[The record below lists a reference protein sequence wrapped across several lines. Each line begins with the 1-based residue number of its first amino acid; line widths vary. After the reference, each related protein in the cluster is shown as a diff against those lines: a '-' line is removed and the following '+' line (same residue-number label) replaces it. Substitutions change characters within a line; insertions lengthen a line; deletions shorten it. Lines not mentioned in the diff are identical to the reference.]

1 VTHIKISTDSIR
13 GRTGLAVAQC
23 AGMVDLV
30 AMPVWVGMLVGF
42 YKFDPQQAGLL
53 VTLFLAGAVLSSIVV
68 ARLFHRLTSGRG
80 VAVVG
85 FAVASGSFFVLSQ
98 TSDFG
103 AMAVLHVLGG
113 LAIGAVLSVK
123 DGTLARS
130 ANPHRLFA
138 ICSAALGIFAL
149 VFLGAVPP
157 ILAKMGG
164 ALLFQI
170 FSVIML
176 VGALTSWIAF
186 PVVDAVQP
194 VPPEYS
200 QTYRSSKFTLWA
212 GILGLCCMAVVQS
225 MAFSFLERAGMDR
238 GFGIE
243 KVTAI
248 LVALGFINLFPAPL
262 AALLEKRLSPKTAL
276 MGGAVVQA
284 LLVLTIFGTTTY
296 LPYAIAGSLVVAV
309 MLFTHVFGFGL
320 LARMDTTGQVLAATP
335 AIMMSGGALGP
346 VLGGTL
352 VKFSS
357 YQALGVAAVVMG
369 ALALICFTQLPSV
382 GTRRIK
388 AVPQ

>member
-1 VTHIKISTDSIR
+1 MITTDSIR

-30 AMPVWVGMLVGF
+30 AMPVWVGMLVQF

-68 ARLFHRLTSGRG
+68 ARLFHRFTSGRG

-85 FAVASGSFFVLSQ
+85 FTVAGGIFFALSQ

-103 AMAVLHVLGG
+103 VMAVWHVLGG

-138 ICSAALGIFAL
+138 ICGAALGVFAL
-149 VFLGAVPP
+149 VFLGVVPP
-157 ILAKMGG
+157 VLAKMGG
-164 ALLFQI
+164 TMLFQI
-170 FSVIML
+170 FGVIML
-176 VGALTSWIAF
+176 IGALSSWVAF

-194 VPPEYS
+194 VQPEYS
-200 QTYRSSKFTLWA
+200 QTYGSTKFTVWA

-238 GFGIE
+238 GFGVE

-248 LVALGFINLFPAPL
+248 LVALGFINLFPTAL
-262 AALLEKRLSPKTAL
+262 AALLEKRLNPKTAL
-276 MGGAVVQA
+276 LGGAVLQA
-284 LLVLTIFGTTTY
+284 LLVLTVFATTTY
-296 LPYAIAGSLVVAV
+296 LPYSIAGSLVVAV

-320 LARMDTTGQVLAATP
+320 LARMETTGRMLAATP
-335 AIMMSGGALGP
+335 AIMMSGGAIGP

-352 VKFSS
+352 VKFAS

-369 ALALICFTQLPSV
+369 AVAFICFTQLPSV
-382 GTRRIK
+382 GTRRNK
-388 AVPQ
+388 AVLQ